1 MIDDSSPCFSA
12 KSVAWVKKIS
22 AHHTF
27 RVPRK
32 ALTSNLFSLGWW
44 EIHLEDWLVQEGES
58 KITWTCT
65 SRLMNTDGNVTYTF
79 VRLHASIALESWILK
94 VRIIH
99 RFPLFYTSKG
109 MKSLTDIKSLHP
121 CGWTEELSM
130 PPPPTPLVGK
140 AGVYIPLLSISF
152 IRFLQKSSDETI
164 MINTKIILNDND
176 NNGIK
181 N

>member
-1 MIDDSSPCFSA
+1 
-12 KSVAWVKKIS
+12 
-22 AHHTF
+22 
-27 RVPRK
+27 
-32 ALTSNLFSLGWW
+32 
-44 EIHLEDWLVQEGES
+44 
-58 KITWTCT
+58 
-65 SRLMNTDGNVTYTF
+65 
-79 VRLHASIALESWILK
+79 
-94 VRIIH
+94 
-99 RFPLFYTSKG
+99 

-152 IRFLQKSSDETI
+152 IRFLQKSSDEIIITI

-181 N
+181 NWKKEL